1 MPSITKQKSVLVG
14 INTKAFTKDVVVDN
28 NYSAILSGPIT
39 VPNIT
44 VNGTLNVVN
53 NLNVTGNIVIG
64 STGNLNLTG

>member
-14 INTKAFTKDVVVDN
+14 INTKTFTNDVVVDN

-39 VPNIT
+39 VSNLT

>member
-14 INTKAFTKDVVVDN
+14 INTKTFTNDVVVDN
-28 NYSAILSGPIT
+28 NYSAILSGPIKVT
-39 VPNIT
+39 NIT

-64 STGNLNLTG
+64 SAGNLNLTG